1 MWFTYVLQGLGLAQ
15 NLGLG
20 GESPTYTQQ
29 APQQKKDYS
38 ILVIVVI
45 VILLS
50 LVAYKVLK

>member
-1 MWFTYVLQGLGLAQ
+1 LAQ